1 MGKTLELSTKML
13 SKILSEK
20 DMEIH
25 KFVNNLEVKLQ
36 EKEGLLAELKA
47 QKEELQSDFKY
58 NLSLLRERDQELVEL
73 EIILQEKDT
82 EILQRDA
89 EIKKLKGKLSEE
101 EEKTK
106 DLKNYLKEQEEFHSM
121 NFKNTE
127 KDFQERFYTRDKQEL
142 VFKERIQELSN
153 LLKEKEEELLHEIQ
167 KNSSRQKNISEKKLL
182 EIINVRASFQEKISE
197 LQDVITK
204 HGIIANEKECL
215 LHDLTLQ
222 NDTKYR
228 KIISL
233 EEKIVEF
240 ETSKKDSEEER
251 RQLVTEVSQLQN
263 RIDEIE
269 QEMKECLKNFELK
282 EQENAKNVQELD
294 DIISGLSQRNEFLK
308 KEFTDRISLLE
319 EELKELVLEN
329 EILFVKLDQEKSIKE
344 SEKEMYLK
352 NQDCISGDLQ
362 AKTNELHD
370 LKNEKM
376 SLESDFKRKSEQ
388 LDKVNKHL
396 KDLEIE
402 NQELRRRFNLG
413 NFMVHLIK

>member
-1 MGKTLELSTKML
+1 ML

-36 EKEGLLAELKA
+36 EKEGVLMELKA
-47 QKEELQSDFKY
+47 QKEELLSDFKY

-73 EIILQEKDT
+73 ETILQGKDI

-89 EIKKLKGKLSEE
+89 EIKKLKGKLLEE
-101 EEKTK
+101 EEKIK
-106 DLKNYLKEQEEFHSM
+106 DLKNYLKEQEEFNSM

-142 VFKERIQELSN
+142 VFKERIQELSI
-153 LLKEKEEELLHEIQ
+153 LLKEKEDELLQEIQ
-167 KNSSRQKNISEKKLL
+167 KNSSRQKNISEKNLL
-182 EIINVRASFQEKISE
+182 EIMNIRASFEEKITE
-197 LQDVITK
+197 LQGVITK
-204 HGIIANEKECL
+204 HGIVVNEKECL
-215 LHDLTLQ
+215 LQDLTLQ

-228 KIISL
+228 KITSL

-240 ETSKKDSEEER
+240 EISKKESEEER
-251 RQLVTEVSQLQN
+251 RQLVTEFSQLQN
-263 RIDEIE
+263 RIEEME
-269 QEMKECLKNFELK
+269 QDMKECRKNFESK

-294 DIISGLSQRNEFLK
+294 EIISGLSQRNEFLK
-308 KEFTDRISLLE
+308 KQFTERITLLE

-370 LKNEKM
+370 FKKEIIC
-376 SLESDFKRKSEQ
+376 LESDFRRKIEQ
-388 LDKVNKHL
+388 LDKVNKDL

-402 NQELRRRFNLG
+402 NHELRRKLNLG
-413 NFMVHLIK
+413 NLMVDLIK